1 MCAGHGEWDTQVQER
16 ECVASPAG
24 RSGQLLGSSWWR
36 QAVVYQIYPRSFAD
50 SNGDGVG
57 DLTGITSRVPYL
69 RALGVDA
76 VWLSPF
82 YPSALADGG
91 YDVDDYRAIDPRIGT
106 LAQFDKLVAALQA
119 AQIRLIVDI
128 VPNHT
133 SNRHAWFQEALA
145 AAPESNARDRYVFRR
160 GQGTHGERPPTDWTS
175 AFGGPAWEPVGEGQ
189 WYLHLFAPEQPDLNW
204 ANAEV
209 RDDFLTTLRFWA
221 DRGADGFRVDVAH
234 LLVKDLSEP
243 LPTQADLTAGRL
255 SDGAHPYQDRDGVH
269 DIYRSWRA
277 VFNEYSPP
285 RMAVAEAWVPAHR
298 RVRFAAPDG
307 LGQSFNFD
315 LLTTP
320 WGAGGFRSV
329 IEDNLR
335 LAAASGTSSTWV
347 FSNHDVIRHASRYAL
362 PPETDLREWLL
373 SGGQSP
379 PPDVREGRRRARAAT
394 LLVLA
399 LPGSTYLYQGEE
411 LGLPEVTDLPLEALQ
426 DPTWTRSSGRE
437 KGRDGCRVPIPW
449 CSDGPSFGFGPGPA
463 HLPQPGWFAQYSVSR
478 ELADPDSTLA
488 LYTRAL
494 RLRHRLQ
501 ADERLHWTDD
511 CSEDV
516 IAFTRRN
523 GWTSV
528 TNFGTSP
535 VPLPAGEMVLCSG
548 PLDDS
553 MGPGMLPPDTTA
565 WLHPSPVTTPVA
577 EAPTPHGLDREGD
590 NDVDE

>member
-1 MCAGHGEWDTQVQER
+1 MLTGHRTWDPDAQEHEPLAG
-16 ECVASPAG
+16 PAG
-24 RSGQLLGSSWWR
+24 RSGRPRGPSWWR

-50 SNGDGVG
+50 SNGDGIG
-57 DLTGITSRVPYL
+57 DLPGITSRVPYL

-91 YDVDDYRAIDPRIGT
+91 YDVDDHRAVDPRIGT
-106 LAQFDKLVAALQA
+106 LAQFYDLVAALRS

-133 SNRHAWFQEALA
+133 SNRHVWFQEALA
-145 AAPESNARDRYVFRR
+145 AAPESSARDRYVFRR

-175 AFGGPAWEPVGEGQ
+175 GFGGPAWEPVGDGQ
-189 WYLHLFAPEQPDLNW
+189 WYLHLHASEQPDLNW

-234 LLVKDLSEP
+234 MLVKDLSEP

-255 SDGAHPYQDRDGVH
+255 GDGAHPYQDRDGVH

-277 VFNEYSPP
+277 VFNEYNPP

-335 LAAASGTSSTWV
+335 LAATSGSSSTWV
-347 FSNHDVIRHASRYAL
+347 LSNHDVIRHASRYSV
-362 PPETDLREWLL
+362 PPETDLQEWLL

-379 PPDVREGRRRARAAT
+379 PPDADKGIRRARAAT

-411 LGLPEVTDLPLEALQ
+411 LGLPEVTDLPPDALQ
-426 DPTWTRSSGRE
+426 DPTWARSSGSV

-449 CSDGPSFGFGPGPA
+449 SNDGPSFGFGPGPA
-463 HLPQPGWFAQYSVSR
+463 HLPQPGWFTRYAISQGQ
-478 ELADPDSTLA
+478 ADPDSTLA

-501 ADERLHWTDD
+501 TDEQLQLVGEGN
-511 CSEDV
+511 EDV
-516 IAFTRRN
+516 IHFTRPN

-528 TNFGTSP
+528 TNFGTSS
-535 VPLPAGEMVLCSG
+535 VPLPAGELVLSSS
-548 PLDDS
+548 PLDDLKA
-553 MGPGMLPPDTTA
+553 PTTLPPDTTA
-565 WLHPSPVTTPVA
+565 WLHTPLGTTPVA
-577 EAPTPHGLDREGD
+577 EAPTPQGSDREGE
-590 NDVDE
+590 NDGDE